1 MVIREEEITVVLAKM
16 PARIRAYVV
25 LKDDHYTVVIND
37 QLSPVA
43 KMRAYRHEVNHI
55 MNGDFEKTTSVD
67 LIEIRAHS
75 AIE

>member
-1 MVIREEEITVVLAKM
+1 MEILEEEITVVLAKM

-25 LKDDHYTVVIND
+25 LKDDHYTVVINEA
-37 QLSPVA
+37 LCPVA
-43 KMRAYRHEVNHI
+43 RMRAYRHEVNHI

-75 AIE
+75 VAE

>member
-1 MVIREEEITVVLAKM
+1 MEILEEEITVVLAKM

-25 LKDDHYTVVIND
+25 LKDDHYTVVINEA
-37 QLSPVA
+37 LSPVA
-43 KMRAYRHEVNHI
+43 RMRAYRHEVNHI

-75 AIE
+75 AAE

>member
-1 MVIREEEITVVLAKM
+1 MVTEEEIKTVVAKM
-16 PARIRAYVV
+16 PTSIRAYVV

-55 MNGDFEKTTSVD
+55 MAGDFERSCSVD

>member
-1 MVIREEEITVVLAKM
+1 MVTEEEIKTVVAKM
-16 PARIRAYVV
+16 PACIRAYVV

-55 MNGDFEKTTSVD
+55 MAGDFERSCSVD

-75 AIE
+75 AVE

>member
-1 MVIREEEITVVLAKM
+1 MEILEEEIRTVIAKL

-25 LKDDHYTVVIND
+25 LKDDHYTVVINES
-37 QLSPVA
+37 LCPVA
-43 KMRAYRHEVNHI
+43 RMRAYRHEVNHI

-75 AIE
+75 AAE

>member
-16 PARIRAYVV
+16 PGRIRAYVV
-25 LKDDHYTVVIND
+25 LKDDHYTVVINES
-37 QLSPVA
+37 LCPMA
-43 KMRAYRHEVNHI
+43 RMRAYRHEVNHI

-75 AIE
+75 AAE

>member
-1 MVIREEEITVVLAKM
+1 MEILEEEIRTVIAKM
-16 PARIRAYVV
+16 PATIRAYVV
-25 LKDDHYTVVIND
+25 LKDGHYTVIIND

-55 MNGDFEKTTSVD
+55 MNGDFERSCSVD

-75 AIE
+75 AVE

>member
-1 MVIREEEITVVLAKM
+1 MVIEEEIKTVVAKM
-16 PARIRAYVV
+16 PSCIRSYVV
-25 LKDDHYTVVIND
+25 LKDDHYTVVLND
-37 QLSPVA
+37 ALCPVA
-43 KMRAYRHEVNHI
+43 RMRAYRHEVNHI

>member
-1 MVIREEEITVVLAKM
+1 MAKM

-25 LKDDHYTVVIND
+25 LKDDHYTVVLND

-43 KMRAYRHEVNHI
+43 RMRAYRHEVNHI

-75 AIE
+75 IIE

>member
-16 PARIRAYVV
+16 PGRIRAYVV
-25 LKDDHYTVVIND
+25 LKDDHYTVVINEALC
-37 QLSPVA
+37 QVA
-43 KMRAYRHEVNHI
+43 RMRAYRHEVNHI

-75 AIE
+75 AVE

>member
-1 MVIREEEITVVLAKM
+1 MVTEEEIKTVIAKM
-16 PARIRAYVV
+16 PACIRAYVV

-55 MNGDFEKTTSVD
+55 MAGDFERSCSVD

-75 AIE
+75 AVE

>member
-25 LKDDHYTVVIND
+25 LKDDHYTVVINEALC
-37 QLSPVA
+37 QVA
-43 KMRAYRHEVNHI
+43 RMRAYRHEVNHI

-67 LIEIRAHS
+67 LIEVRAHS
-75 AIE
+75 AVE